1 MKRILLASAALV
13 AVASTSAEACDFR
26 RTKWNVYFGVI
37 EEDQFAAEAGVLLP
51 PTYVKCKLQFDKYG
65 ESFSN
70 TCGVNIIT
78 TMGHGQG
85 VSDGDRCHYTDALGN
100 HGGGTRPILLR
111 GRHHNA
117 AGPTSSTRLCKLR
130 RGAYAFHDGQD
141 IWAMMAELEQP

>member
-85 VSDGDRCHYTDALGN
+85 VSDGDRCHYTDALE
-100 HGGGTRPILLR
+100 IM
-111 GRHHNA
+111 A
-117 AGPTSSTRLCKLR
+117 AGPAPSYCEVDITMQRDQQAAHGFVSCAGAPMPFTMVKTSGR
-130 RGAYAFHDGQD
+130 
-141 IWAMMAELEQP
+141 